1 MVCVSALVGQV
12 VVVFALW
19 EFVSHSSQ
27 VGIGFLY
34 VLPVVCG
41 GWWYGK
47 TVGVGVAA
55 GCVAI
60 YVFSAAAAD
69 VSMLAVSVALRGV
82 VFLGA
87 GLAAGQAREITLRGQ
102 DAASELEA
110 VRQALTPDA
119 VPEIPGLDVAA
130 VLLPAEHEVAGD
142 FYLLTNGPGGWSIA
156 IVGDVVGH
164 GLRAAQMATFTRIS
178 LISIISG
185 TYDPAEILKLANR
198 AVHARTQGTG
208 EFVTAAC
215 VAYHPSQPSVRWA
228 SAGHPLPIALPH
240 GAVLVPTQ
248 YAAPLGFDAEL
259 KIASQYAPLAPAD
272 AILLYSDGLYEA
284 RGRGERFGLDRV
296 IAAVT
301 APAVPP
307 AAEIVARLRAGVL
320 QFADRSLTDDVCI
333 VVMRR
338 NPNPMSG

>member
-1 MVCVSALVGQV
+1 MLSRARWIVSQTSNRG
-12 VVVFALW
+12 
-19 EFVSHSSQ
+19 SRRRSQ

-82 VFLGA
+82 G
-87 GLAAGQAREITLRGQ
+87 
-102 DAASELEA
+102 
-110 VRQALTPDA
+110 
-119 VPEIPGLDVAA
+119 
-130 VLLPAEHEVAGD
+130 
-142 FYLLTNGPGGWSIA
+142 SIA

-284 RGRGERFGLDRV
+284 RGRGEQPQSDVRLSRPGT
-296 IAAVT
+296 VT
-301 APAVPP
+301 APNVRHGTSASKVVSTSWSRIGCR
-307 AAEIVARLRAGVL
+307 ASRAG
-320 QFADRSLTDDVCI
+320 QTP
-333 VVMRR
+333 VVA
-338 NPNPMSG
+338 